1 MPRVMRKQQSM
12 VKCPGASN
20 RGMLLNLNGRR
31 NLVNGAAVREGLP
44 IGACA
49 PLAAQDK
56 KRPGE

>member
-1 MPRVMRKQQSM
+1 MRKQQSM